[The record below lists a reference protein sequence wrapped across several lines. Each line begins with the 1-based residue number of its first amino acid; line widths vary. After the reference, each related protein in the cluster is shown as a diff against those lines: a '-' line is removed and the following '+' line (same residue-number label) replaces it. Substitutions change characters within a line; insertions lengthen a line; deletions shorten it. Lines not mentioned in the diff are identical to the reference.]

1 MRGSLAAIVS
11 PTLRVFRHAREIRQM
26 QVMAEPGRF
35 RLELLHRRFRPRF
48 VPRDDDN
55 SRAHARERDDCG
67 FADAGGRARGDDGPA
82 LHQLYPLASE

>member
-11 PTLRVFRHAREIRQM
+11 PTLRVFRHAREIREM
-26 QVMAEPGRF
+26 QAMVEPR
-35 RLELLHRRFRPRF
+35 RLCRELPHRRLCPSF
-48 VPRDDDN
+48 VPRYDDN
-55 SRAHARERDDCG
+55 ARAHARKRNDRG